1 MLFEDDEKC
10 HRMDEFLNRDQHRGD
25 GPKMTDIL
33 PSYIRGQWT
42 RPIDDG
48 QPLLDAA
55 TGEPIARVSTRSLDY
70 PTVLSYARNIG
81 GHALR
86 QMTFQ
91 QRASALKALGQHLSA
106 RIPQFT
112 EVSLKTGA
120 TRRDSA
126 VDIDGGIGVLFVY
139 ASKGLKELP
148 GQHILRDGNFEPLSK
163 AGNFGVQHI
172 ASPLLGAL
180 VQINAFNFPV
190 WGMLEKF
197 APAFL
202 AGLPSIVKPASQ
214 TAYLAETV
222 AREVIAS
229 GLIPE
234 GTLQLVCAR
243 PDGLLESLTGQ
254 DVVSV
259 TGSHATATAVRQH
272 PTIAS
277 NAVRFTA
284 EADSLNS
291 SLLGEDA
298 SEGSP
303 EFEIFVRELVT
314 EMTQKAGQKCT
325 AIRRAFV
332 PRALT
337 DAVQTAVCERLSKV
351 TVGDPRDDSTQMG
364 PLVGLRQREDVRA
377 AAARLARTGRVVFGS
392 INSAPEAFSATAD
405 LDKGAYLSPILL
417 RFDDPEMIEPHSIE
431 AFGPV
436 SSLMPYDCLDDALRL
451 MTLGEGSLVASI
463 VTSDNKIAHRAVIG
477 SAPWH
482 GRLLVLNP
490 GNAAQSTGHGAAV
503 PHAVHG
509 GPGRAG
515 GGEELAGLRRLAHF
529 MQRTAVQGTP
539 DFLAGL
545 GRQ

>member
-1 MLFEDDEKC
+1 
-10 HRMDEFLNRDQHRGD
+10 
-25 GPKMTDIL
+25 MTDIL
-33 PSYIRGQWT
+33 PSYVRGQWT

-70 PTVLSYARNIG
+70 PTVLNYARNIG
-81 GHALR
+81 GYALR

-91 QRASALKALGQHLSA
+91 ERASALKALGKHLSA
-106 RIPQFT
+106 RIPQLT
-112 EVSLKTGA
+112 EMSLKTGA
-120 TRRDSA
+120 TTRDSA
-126 VDIDGGIGVLFVY
+126 VDIDGGVGVLFVY
-139 ASKGLKELP
+139 ASMGLKELP
-148 GQHILRDGNFEPLSK
+148 DQHILRDGQFEPLSK

-172 ASPLLGAL
+172 VTPLLGAF

-202 AGLPSIVKPASQ
+202 AGVPSIVKPASQ
-214 TAYLAETV
+214 TAYLTETV
-222 AREVIAS
+222 AREIIDS
-229 GLIPE
+229 GLIPD
-234 GTLQLVCAR
+234 GALQLVCAR

-254 DVVSV
+254 DMVSV
-259 TGSHATATAVRQH
+259 TGSHATTSALRRH
-272 PTIAS
+272 PTIAG

-284 EADSLNS
+284 EADSVNS
-291 SLLGEDA
+291 SVLGEDA
-298 SEGSP
+298 SAGSA

-332 PRALT
+332 PRALA
-337 DAVQTAVCERLSKV
+337 DDVRAAVCERLSKV
-351 TVGDPRDDSTQMG
+351 VVGDPRDDSVRMG
-364 PLVGLRQREDVRA
+364 PLVGLGQREDVRS
-377 AAARLARTGRVVFGS
+377 AAARLAQTGRIVFGS
-392 INSAPEAFSATAD
+392 VKSAPENLSATAD
-405 LDKGAYLSPILL
+405 FERGAYMSPILF
-417 RFDDPEMIEPHSIE
+417 RFDDPAMIEPHSIE
-431 AFGPV
+431 PFGPI
-436 SSLMPYDCLDDALRL
+436 SSLLPYDCLDDALRL

-463 VTSDNKIAHRAVIG
+463 VTSDSTIAHRAVTA

-482 GRLLVLNP
+482 GRLLVLDP
-490 GNAAQSTGHGAAV
+490 GNAAESTGHGAAV

-515 GGEELAGLRRLAHF
+515 GGEELAGLRSLARF

-539 DFLAGL
+539 DFLAAL
-545 GRQ
+545 GHR